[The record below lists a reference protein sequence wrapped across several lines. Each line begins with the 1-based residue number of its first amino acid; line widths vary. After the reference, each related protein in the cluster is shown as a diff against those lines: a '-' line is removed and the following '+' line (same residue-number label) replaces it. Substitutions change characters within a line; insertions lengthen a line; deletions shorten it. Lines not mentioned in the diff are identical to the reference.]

1 MCSKKSPI
9 PSILRWNRNLAV
21 WNTTMKCISMLVV
34 LVGIVNVAE
43 FLLFFALSS
52 CDNGQVD
59 FRICKIH
66 ANKYFE
72 LLILVFFFYREGIG
86 TLVDFQYLFPWMEV
100 LVSMHAQINFSS
112 QNRYRVHYLEI
123 CRRIVK
129 EGKRVF
135 LYWVENIL
143 LSP

>member
-1 MCSKKSPI
+1 MI
-9 PSILRWNRNLAV
+9 IIYFLYWNFDE
-21 WNTTMKCISMLVV
+21 KIC
-34 LVGIVNVAE
+34 
-43 FLLFFALSS
+43 FA
-52 CDNGQVD
+52 
-59 FRICKIH
+59 
-66 ANKYFE
+66 
-72 LLILVFFFYREGIG
+72 VFFFMSEIQ
-86 TLVDFQYLFPWMEV
+86 VKK
-100 LVSMHAQINFSS
+100 AQINFSS